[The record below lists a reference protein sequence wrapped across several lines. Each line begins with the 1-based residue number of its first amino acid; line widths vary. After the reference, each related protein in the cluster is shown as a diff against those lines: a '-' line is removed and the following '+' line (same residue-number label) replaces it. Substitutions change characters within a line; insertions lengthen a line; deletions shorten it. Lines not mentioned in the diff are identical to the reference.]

1 MLTRRQTLTLGTA
14 AAFAPMLPLRAL
26 ATPKADWGSI
36 EFLPEAT
43 SAHVGP
49 RAVTLWQPPA
59 DVVPLDQPLPVIVAQ
74 DGGNLFDA
82 AASYSGTAWELDR
95 AMQTHIEKGGQA
107 ARIVAVHSGPARSQE
122 YNSETVLA
130 ALDAEMAELVLRSC
144 EGPLRST
151 AYLRFLADELRP
163 MVAGRMALE
172 DGPAMIMGSSMGGT
186 IAVEALMTRPDAF
199 AAGAALSAHLV
210 LFGPAS
216 QAPDFGPFP
225 QDGSQ
230 RLAAA
235 WRKAAAAH
243 FPAPGGTRLWLD
255 RGTEDLD
262 AFYPDS
268 HIALTESLL
277 AKGYVAGDDL
287 RVLVDK
293 GAGHFETFWQARL
306 PAVLDFLLPAKG

>member
-1 MLTRRQTLTLGTA
+1 MLTRRQSLTLGTA
-14 AAFAPMLPLRAL
+14 AVFAPLLPFPAL
-26 ATPKADWGSI
+26 AAPQADWGSI
-36 EFLPEAT
+36 EYLPEVT

-59 DVVPLDQPLPVIVAQ
+59 DVVPLDEPLPVIVAQ

-95 AMQTHIEKGGQA
+95 AMQAHIEKGGQA
-107 ARIVAVHSGPARSQE
+107 ARIVAVHSGAARSME

-130 ALDAEMAELVLRSC
+130 ALDGEMADLVLRSC
-144 EGPLRST
+144 EGPLASN
-151 AYLRFLADELRP
+151 AYLRFLAEELLP
-163 MVAGRMALE
+163 MAAGRMALAQ
-172 DGPAMIMGSSMGGT
+172 GPAMILGASMGGT
-186 IAVEALMTRPDAF
+186 IAVEALMTRPDVF

-225 QDGSQ
+225 EDGGK

-287 RVLVDK
+287 MVRVDK